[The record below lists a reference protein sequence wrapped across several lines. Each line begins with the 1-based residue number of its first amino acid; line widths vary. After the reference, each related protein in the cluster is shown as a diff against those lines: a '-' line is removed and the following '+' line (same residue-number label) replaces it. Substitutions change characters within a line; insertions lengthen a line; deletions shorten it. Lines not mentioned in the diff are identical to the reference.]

1 MAHVD
6 RKQYMIIFVVLAVL
20 TGLEIGVVKLPGI
33 DRTLMIIA
41 LIALAVTKAAF
52 VGLYYMH
59 LKYETRVLKL
69 TIAIPMATPAVYALV
84 LIAEATYRALFRGAA

>member
-6 RKQYMIIFVVLAVL
+6 RKQYFIIFVVLGVL
-20 TGLEIGVVKLPGI
+20 TALEIGVVKLPV

-41 LIALAVTKAAF
+41 LIGLAVTKAAI

-69 TIAIPMATPAVYALV
+69 TIAIPMATPAVYAVV
-84 LIAEATYRALFRGAA
+84 LIAEAMYRALWKGLT